1 MKKLVFICFLIVQLT
16 PLIHAQQAQK
26 SGITISGTVREAG
39 KKTPIAYATVI
50 LRDKADDQMID
61 GTTTDD
67 DGHFELHSE
76 HGDFYV
82 ELSFMGY
89 LTKKITDF
97 EINGSKLNLGDI
109 LFEEDSKTL
118 DEVVIQGE
126 RSRTEFQLDKR
137 VFNVGQDIS
146 STGASALDILNNIP
160 SVSVNIEGQISLRG
174 SQGVRILINGKP
186 SVLASEQGNIMG
198 TITADMIER
207 IEVITNP
214 SAKFE
219 AEGTSGIINIVLKR
233 EGEKNLNGSVTLNTG
248 MPNNHSLGISLNKR
262 TDKLNLFT
270 QVGVGYRT
278 FPRHNETLSKDLSS
292 NTELHTLSDRDFNEE
307 FYNLILGTDYRINN
321 STVVSLSGQFAYEKE
336 TTDSKNDYT
345 LKNPEGTVADAWSRK
360 EDSYADNPKW
370 QGEFQVKKDFDE
382 SGDHSLLASATG
394 AFFRKD
400 QVSDFQNRTI
410 LGDRPDALQKLNTD
424 YKEGIYTFKL
434 DYTRPFSE
442 YYELE
447 TGTQYVINGVSNDY
461 AVFDRQEGEWIPD
474 PNFTNVFVFD
484 QDVLGLY
491 STVSREKDKWGAKL
505 GLRFEYT
512 ALDTRL
518 EDTGEKNRKR
528 YGDFFPT
535 AHTSYKF
542 SDNYSLQAGYS
553 ARIFRPGLW
562 ELNPFFALQDNFN
575 IYTGNPNL
583 TPEYTDSYEVTS
595 IYHLDKV
602 SFNLGLYQ
610 RITTDVIEEVVTV
623 EDNVSI
629 RKPDNVGRSRTTGAE
644 FNSKY
649 TPWDWA
655 TIDVDVNYNA
665 FSRKGSYNEQSFGFS
680 GDRWTSRAMAK
691 FKLPVNFDFEAA
703 WNYESAYETLQ
714 LDILE
719 NYYLDLGLRKKL
731 LKGKAVMNLSVRD
744 VFASRKYRSVSS
756 GQGLEFNR
764 LGMSGRFFTFGIS
777 YGIGKG
783 DAMEFSG
790 QKRF

>member
-1 MKKLVFICFLIVQLT
+1 MKTTYYLIFLSLLLGSQQLY
-16 PLIHAQQAQK
+16 AQVK
-26 SGITISGTVREAG
+26 VLTITGTVKESAN
-39 KKTPIAYATVI
+39 KTSIPYATVM

-67 DGHFELHSE
+67 DGYFELHSD
-76 HGDFYV
+76 HRDFYI

-89 LTKKITDF
+89 LSKKITDF
-97 EINGSKLNLGDI
+97 EGDGAVLNLGDI
-109 LFEEDSKTL
+109 FIEEDSRTL

-186 SVLASEQGNIMG
+186 SVLASEQGNMMG

-214 SAKFE
+214 SAKYE
-219 AEGTSGIINIVLKR
+219 AEGTSGIINIVLKK
-233 EGEKNLNGSVTLNTG
+233 EGEKNLSGSITLNTG
-248 MPNNHSLGISLNKR
+248 IPNNHSLGLSLNKR
-262 TDKLNLFT
+262 TDKLNLFA
-270 QVGVGYRT
+270 QLGVGYRT
-278 FPRHNETLSKDLSS
+278 FPHHNETSSKDITNNS
-292 NTELHTLSDRDFNEE
+292 ELHTLSDRDFNEE
-307 FYNLILGTDYRINN
+307 FYNLILGTDYRINK
-321 STVVSLSGQFAYEKE
+321 STVISLSGQFAYEKE
-336 TTDSKNDYT
+336 TTYSNNDYT
-345 LKNPEGTVADAWSRK
+345 LKNLEGSVTDVWSRN

-400 QVSDFQNRTI
+400 QVSDFQNITQI
-410 LGDRPDALQKLNTD
+410 GNRPDALQKLNTD

-434 DYTRPFSE
+434 DYTRPFSS
-442 YYELE
+442 YYEWE
-447 TGTQYVINGVSNDY
+447 TGTQYVINGVSNDF
-461 AVFDRQEGEWIPD
+461 AVLDQHEDEWIPD

-484 QDVLGLY
+484 QNVLGLY
-491 STVSREKDKWGAKL
+491 STLSREKDKWGAKL

-518 EDTGEKNRKR
+518 EETQESNRQR

-535 AHTSYKF
+535 VHTSYKF
-542 SDNYSLQAGYS
+542 SDKYSLQAGYS

-583 TPEYTDSYEVTS
+583 VPEYTDSYEVTS
-595 IYHLDKV
+595 IYHLDKI
-602 SFNLGLYQ
+602 SFNIGVYQ
-610 RITTDVIEEVVTV
+610 RITTNVIEEVLTV
-623 EDNVSI
+623 EDNISI
-629 RKPDNVGRSRTTGAE
+629 RKPDNVGRSRTTGLE

-655 TIDVDVNYNA
+655 TIDIDLNYNA
-665 FSRKGSYNEQSFGFS
+665 FSRKGTYNQETFGFS
-680 GDRWTSRAMAK
+680 GDRWTSRAMGK
-691 FKLPVNFDFEAA
+691 VKLPANFDFEAA
-703 WNYESAYETLQ
+703 WTYESAYETLQ
-714 LDILE
+714 LDILD
-719 NYYLDLGLRKKL
+719 NYFLDLGLRKKL
-731 LKGKAVMNLSVRD
+731 LKGKAVANLSVRD
-744 VFASRKYRSVSS
+744 VFATRRFRAVSS
-756 GQGLEFNR
+756 REDFEFNR
-764 LGMSGRFFTFGIS
+764 LGMAGRFITLGIS

>member
-1 MKKLVFICFLIVQLT
+1 MKTIIKLFLIGMM
-16 PLIHAQQAQK
+16 LINGTSSIAQQDAFNVTGILK
-26 SGITISGTVREAG
+26 SKDTNQPV
-39 KKTPIAYATVI
+39 AYATVM
-50 LRDKADDQMID
+50 LRSSETHEMLA
-61 GTTTDD
+61 GTTSLENGSFTI
-67 DGHFELHSE
+67 STTSKS
-76 HGDFYV
+76 FYL
-82 ELSFMGY
+82 EISFIGY
-89 LTKKITDF
+89 TTKKVQRPNTNLN
-97 EINGSKLNLGDI
+97 EINLGII
-109 LFEEDSKTL
+109 LMEEDSQTL

-146 STGASALDILNNIP
+146 STGASALQILNNIP

-198 TITADMIER
+198 TITADMIES

-214 SAKFE
+214 SAKYE
-219 AEGTSGIINIVLKR
+219 AEGTSGIINIILKK
-233 EGEKNLNGSVTLNTG
+233 EGEKNLNGSITLNTG
-248 MPNNHSLGISLNKR
+248 IPNNHSLGLSLNKR
-262 TDKLNLFT
+262 TDKVNLFA
-270 QVGVGYRT
+270 QLGVGYRT
-278 FPRHNETLSKDLSS
+278 FPHHNETLNREIVNNS
-292 NTELHTLSDRDFNEE
+292 ELHTLSDRDFKEE
-307 FYNLILGTDYRINN
+307 FYNLILGTDYRVNN
-321 STVVSLSGQFAYEKE
+321 STVISLSGQFAYEKE

-345 LKNPEGTVADAWSRK
+345 LKNLEGTITDIWSRK

-400 QVSDFQNRTI
+400 QVSDFQNSTI

-434 DYTRPFSE
+434 DYTRPFSS

-447 TGTQYVINGVSNDY
+447 TGTQYVINGVSNDF
-461 AVFDRQEGEWIPD
+461 AVLDQHEGEWIPD

-491 STVSREKDKWGAKL
+491 STISREKDKWGAKL

-512 ALDTRL
+512 AQDTRL
-518 EDTGEKNRKR
+518 EETQENNRQR
-528 YGDFFPT
+528 YGDLFPT
-535 AHTSYKF
+535 VHTSYKF
-542 SDNYSLQAGYS
+542 SDKYSLQAGYS

-583 TPEYTDSYEVTS
+583 VPEYTDSYEVTS

-602 SFNLGLYQ
+602 SFNIGVYQ
-610 RITTDVIEEVVTV
+610 RITTNVIEEVLTV
-623 EDNVSI
+623 EDNISI
-629 RKPDNVGRSRTTGAE
+629 RKPDNVGRSRTTGLE

-655 TIDVDVNYNA
+655 TIDIDLNYNA
-665 FSRKGSYNEQSFGFS
+665 FSRKGTYKQETFEFS
-680 GDRWTSRAMAK
+680 GNRWTSRAMGK
-691 FKLPVNFDFEAA
+691 VKLPANFDLEAA
-703 WNYESAYETLQ
+703 WTYESAYETLQ
-714 LDILE
+714 LDILD
-719 NYYLDLGLRKKL
+719 NYFLDLGLRKKL
-731 LKGKAVMNLSVRD
+731 LKGKAVANLSVRD
-744 VFASRKYRSVSS
+744 VFATRRFRAVSS
-756 GQGLEFNR
+756 REDLEFNR
-764 LGMSGRFFTFGIS
+764 LGMSGRFITLGIS